1 MVRPGQMVSTLAAAG
16 RNENVRRVELSWGA
30 AIAAEWAHFVAL
42 GVFAYN
48 HGGTGAV
55 GVAGLVRLLPAALIA
70 PFAASLGDRFRR
82 ERVLLAMTLLGA
94 AALAASA
101 VAYFADS
108 RLLVFA
114 FAAVLGVATT
124 LIRPALQALLPSLAR
139 TPEEL
144 IAANGATSTIESLG
158 TLVGP
163 LLAGVLV
170 ATTNAG
176 VVFAG
181 AAGTMVVA
189 AALLAMVRVEG
200 RVELEDEAGARQMVV
215 EGLRSIWRAA
225 DARLL
230 IALVAAQTFVRGCL
244 NVLIVVAAFQVLH
257 SGAGAVGY
265 MTAAIGVGGLVGAVG
280 AMTLE
285 GRPLAVPFGAALVFW
300 GIPLLLIAPRPQV
313 VAAIALLAVVGAAN
327 SVEDVAVFTLI
338 QRIIPDELLSR
349 VLGVLWG
356 LAMGAV
362 ALGSIAAPLVV
373 HWLGARTAFAVV
385 GGVLPLL
392 VLVTYRRLAAI
403 DDATVPAPELEL
415 IDLVPMFVPL
425 SVAGK
430 ERIAS
435 KLQPHPVRA
444 GEIVIRAGE
453 EGDGF
458 YLVESGELDIDA
470 GGRHT
475 TAQRGDYFGEIAL
488 LRDVPRTATVTAT
501 ADSRLLELQRNDF
514 LAAVTGHSVAHAA
527 GHAVAES
534 RLSQDADA
542 TKPLISGQYVSG
554 TSIHGKWPA
563 PASTSSRASGTAPA
577 ISRAAAGPEVGSS
590 SPAQTSVGDS
600 MAPSWSRTSK
610 ACINR
615 RPGALSAALTTVR
628 CRSSTGTQGPK
639 SLQTGAHSSGVT
651 DSLSPP

>member
-1 MVRPGQMVSTLAAAG
+1 MVRPSQLVATLAAAG
-16 RNENVRRVELSWGA
+16 RNQNVRRVELAWGA

-55 GVAGLVRLLPAALIA
+55 GLAGLVRLLPAAVIA

-94 AALAASA
+94 AALAGSAAAFFAS
-101 VAYFADS
+101 S

-114 FAAVLGVATT
+114 FAAVLGLATT

-144 IAANGATSTIESLG
+144 IAANGATSTVESLG

-163 LLAGVLV
+163 LVAGILV
-170 ATTNAG
+170 SVANAG

-181 AAGTMVVA
+181 AAGTLVVA
-189 AALLAMVRVEG
+189 TLLLGLVRVEG
-200 RVELEDEAGARQMVV
+200 RIEIDAEETGGARRMVSD
-215 EGLRSIWRAA
+215 GLRSIWGAA

-230 IALVAAQTFVRGCL
+230 IGLVAAQTFVRGCL
-244 NVLIVVAAFQVLH
+244 NVLIVVAAFRVLH
-257 SGAGAVGY
+257 EGAGTVGY
-265 MTAAIGVGGLVGAVG
+265 MTAAVGVGGLAGAIG

-300 GIPLLLIAPRPQV
+300 GAPLMMIAPHPQL

-327 SVEDVAVFTLI
+327 SVEDVAVFTLL
-338 QRIIPDELLSR
+338 QRIVPDELLTR

-362 ALGSIAAPLVV
+362 ALGSIAAPALVDLV
-373 HWLGARTAFAVV
+373 GPRSAFAVA

-392 VLVTYRRLAAI
+392 VVLAYRRLVTI
-403 DDATVPAPELEL
+403 DRATVPAPELEL
-415 IDLVPMFVPL
+415 IDRVPMFAPL

-435 KLQPHPVRA
+435 KLSPRPVRA
-444 GEIVIRAGE
+444 GEVVISAGDA
-453 EGDGF
+453 GDGF
-458 YLVESGELDIDA
+458 YIVGEGELDIDA
-470 GGRHT
+470 GGKHT
-475 TAQRGDYFGEIAL
+475 TARRADYFGEIAL
-488 LRDVPRTATVTAT
+488 LRDVPRTATVTA
-501 ADSRLLELQRNDF
+501 AVDSQLLELHRDDF

-527 GHAVAES
+527 GKKVADS
-534 RLSQDADA
+534 RL
-542 TKPLISGQYVSG
+542 
-554 TSIHGKWPA
+554 
-563 PASTSSRASGTAPA
+563 
-577 ISRAAAGPEVGSS
+577 
-590 SPAQTSVGDS
+590 
-600 MAPSWSRTSK
+600 
-610 ACINR
+610 
-615 RPGALSAALTTVR
+615 
-628 CRSSTGTQGPK
+628 
-639 SLQTGAHSSGVT
+639 AHGVT
-651 DSLSPP
+651 T